1 MIEQATNHL
10 KQDKKLKS
18 IIESVGLDYHWHP
31 GEMGDVYLKLMSSI
45 IGQQV
50 SVKAAEAIEQRFL
63 NLFDDCYPHAEQVL
77 AFDLEILRGASL
89 SRQKAQYV
97 QNVAQYFTENQLFDT
112 DWSSWS
118 DEAIMKK
125 LTEIKGIGEWT
136 VQMNLMF
143 CLNRGDVLP
152 VKDLAIQNTMKRLYE
167 LEETGRDLMKKIQE
181 IGEAWRPYR
190 TLACYYLWSW
200 KHRW

>member
-1 MIEQATNHL
+1 MIGQATAHL
-10 KQDKKLKS
+10 KQDKQLKS
-18 IIESVGLDYHWHP
+18 IIESVDLDYHWHP
-31 GEMGDVYLKLMSSI
+31 GETGDVYLKLMSSI

-50 SVKAAEAIEQRFL
+50 SVKAAAAIEQRFL
-63 NLFDDCYPHAEQVL
+63 NLFEDCYPHAGQVL
-77 AFDLEILRGASL
+77 AFDLETLRGASL

-97 QNVAQYFTENQLFDT
+97 QNVAQYFTDNQLFDT
-112 DWSSWS
+112 DWSTWE

-125 LTEIKGIGEWT
+125 LTAIKGIGEWT

-143 CLNRGDVLP
+143 CLNRGDILP

-167 LEETGRDLMKKIQE
+167 LEETGRDLMKKMKE

>member
-1 MIEQATNHL
+1 MIEQAIIHL
-10 KQDKKLKS
+10 KQDQQLKS
-18 IIESVGLDYHWHP
+18 IIESVDLDYHWHP
-31 GEMGDVYLKLMSSI
+31 GETGDVYLKLMSSI

-63 NLFDDCYPHAEQVL
+63 NLFEDCYPHAAQVL
-77 AFDLEILRGASL
+77 AFDLETLRGASL
-89 SRQKAQYV
+89 SRQKATYV
-97 QNVAQYFTENQLFDT
+97 QNVAQYFTENQLFNA
-112 DWSSWS
+112 DWSTWS
-118 DEAIMKK
+118 DEEIMKN
-125 LTEIKGIGEWT
+125 LTAIKGIGEWT

-152 VKDLAIQNTMKRLYE
+152 VKDLAIQNTMKRLYD
-167 LEETGRDLMKKIQE
+167 LEETGRHLMRKMQE
-181 IGEAWRPYR
+181 IGAAWRPYR